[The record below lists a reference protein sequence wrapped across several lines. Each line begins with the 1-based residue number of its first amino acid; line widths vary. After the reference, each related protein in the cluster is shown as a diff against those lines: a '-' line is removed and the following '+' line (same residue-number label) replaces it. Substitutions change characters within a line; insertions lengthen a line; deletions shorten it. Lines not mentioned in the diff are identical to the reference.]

1 MNRTLF
7 SILNGCSILILAALC
22 GCTSGKVNKDVRTAN
37 NSFKYLDTI
46 DTSEPLRIP
55 AELTHPNFSRE
66 FDIPAK
72 PIKDSRAAI
81 LGKYVDIRPPQ
92 KLIPLDPN
100 VVTFNDGDLSQV
112 WFYPDEYG
120 NTMTPNELFNVLVR
134 FLNMNNIDIENIDP
148 VSNFVQTD
156 WYEGTEFAT
165 PYNTYDMA
173 ENALIY
179 RQKYLF
185 RMIRNS
191 RNIPGVAVQ
200 ITDNIIERPDGE
212 ELSTGLN
219 RFEPARFS
227 ALMANRLMQSYH
239 QQQLNIHANK
249 DRDLEITIGRDNNE
263 LPCWMVNAPF
273 DETYAV
279 LTELMM
285 DYDIKIKE
293 YSSTAGEIKIDYSEL
308 DPEDWEAHDTEP
320 WAIDSGK
327 YTFKIGVY
335 DEKSTITL
343 YDKNNQPV
351 NAGAVARMYSGFSIS
366 LNNQFI
372 KHRKTSNHK

>member
-1 MNRTLF
+1 ML
-7 SILNGCSILILAALC
+7 LAALC
-22 GCTSGKVNKDVRTAN
+22 GCTSGNINNDIRKAN
-37 NSFKYLDTI
+37 NNFRYLDTVN
-46 DTSEPLRIP
+46 TAEPIRTP
-55 AELTHPNFSRE
+55 VGLTPLVFSRE
-66 FDIPAK
+66 FEIPVQG
-72 PIKDSRAAI
+72 IKDSRAAI

-120 NTMTPNELFNVLVR
+120 KTMTPNELFSVLVR
-134 FLNMNNIDIENIDP
+134 FLNMNNIDIESIDP
-148 VSNFVQTD
+148 VNNFVQTD

-165 PYNTYDMA
+165 PYNTSDMA
-173 ENALIY
+173 ESALIY

-185 RMIRNS
+185 RLIRNS
-191 RNIPGVAVQ
+191 QNIPGVAVQ
-200 ITDNIIERPDGE
+200 ITDNIIERPSGE

-227 ALMANRLMQSYH
+227 ALMANRFMQSYH
-239 QQQLNIHANK
+239 QQQLNIHAKTAQN
-249 DRDLEITIGRDNNE
+249 LEITIGRDNNE
-263 LPCWMVNAPF
+263 LPCWMINAPF

-279 LTELMM
+279 LTELMI
-285 DYDIKIKE
+285 DYDIRISE

-308 DPEDWEAHDTEP
+308 DPEDWEKHDTEP

-343 YDKNNQPV
+343 YDKNNQPLSS
-351 NAGAVARMYSGFSIS
+351 GIITRMYSGFSIS
-366 LNNQFI
+366 LANQFA
-372 KHRKTSNHK
+372 KHRKTVNHK